1 MPCNQCYG
9 MYGAETYDC
18 ETNERYVC
26 SKFDTWDRTCLNLTD
41 SSGNIAKDSCE
52 YGFGAWLD
60 CKTDKPFVCREG
72 RWERLPEEY
81 SWVHQK
87 CDGSETSKSAYI
99 EYDTEKGSIAK
110 VRLGFYCNGIYWQQ
124 SATSTPERGHCE
136 IEGDKVT
143 INEKTYQCVG
153 GEWEVYQKCDEL
165 KVECGYTA
173 EELCND
179 YGIERYCSKS

>member
-9 MYGAETYDC
+9 MYGAETNDC
-18 ETNERYVC
+18 ETNERYIC

-41 SSGNIAKDSCE
+41 SSGNIAEDSCE

-60 CKTDKPFVCREG
+60 CNSDKPYVCKEG

-87 CDGSETSKSAYI
+87 CDSSEAAKSVYV

-124 SATSTPERGHCE
+124 SATSTPERGRCE
-136 IEGDKVT
+136 IEEDKVT
-143 INEKTYQCVG
+143 ISEKTYQCIG
-153 GEWEVYQKCDEL
+153 GEWEIYQKCDEL